1 MDLFLTPINV
11 AVADVVYTATL
22 TATKQWEGV
31 TVLAGRVCLQSN
43 SARGGQEQ
51 YIAVCGRYE
60 ACVAKVVDILT
71 FTKGIFALWVYK
83 LSDSRKGCTQGT
95 EVNKYRH

>member
-1 MDLFLTPINV
+1 M
-11 AVADVVYTATL
+11 L

-31 TVLAGRVCLQSN
+31 TVLAVRVCLQSS

-51 YIAVCGRYE
+51 HIAVCGRYE

-71 FTKGIFALWVYK
+71 FTEGIFALWVYS
-83 LSDSRKGCTQGT
+83 LSDSRKGCAQGT